1 MSTKPLSGIKVLD
14 LTWIYAGPFATLML
28 GDLGAEIIKIEAA
41 PVGDKTRILPP
52 FKNNYSGYFAML
64 NRGKKS
70 IALNLKSEKGKE
82 IFLEL
87 AKQCDIITENFM
99 PDAMKALGLDY
110 ETIKKV
116 NPRIIYASTSCFG
129 SYGPYAHMR
138 GLDPVGQAMGGL
150 MSLTGYADRPPLKTG
165 PGIADSITS
174 LHWVVGILSALRLRD
189 QTGMGQKLEVA
200 MMDSIFTMLEEN
212 VIKTSMEGVPS
223 PRRGNLDPFGAP
235 WDTVLTKDDRW
246 VMVCAFGGPIFEE
259 LYHLMGRDD
268 LVEEYGGDNIEAF
281 MNRTAH
287 QEILNKAFADWV
299 RANQTAE
306 DLVSL
311 LVAMGVPVGIVKDVT
326 DLLDDP
332 HLKARNMIVDVDHP
346 KLGHVKTF
354 NIAVR
359 FDGVTVGVEP
369 GTNPHDPEL
378 GEHTN
383 EVLKTYLGKSDAE
396 IELLR
401 KEEVIWI

>member
-1 MSTKPLSGIKVLD
+1 
-14 LTWIYAGPFATLML
+14 
-28 GDLGAEIIKIEAA
+28 
-41 PVGDKTRILPP
+41 
-52 FKNNYSGYFAML
+52 
-64 NRGKKS
+64 
-70 IALNLKSEKGKE
+70 
-82 IFLEL
+82 
-87 AKQCDIITENFM
+87 
-99 PDAMKALGLDY
+99 
-110 ETIKKV
+110 
-116 NPRIIYASTSCFG
+116 
-129 SYGPYAHMR
+129 
-138 GLDPVGQAMGGL
+138 
-150 MSLTGYADRPPLKTG
+150 
-165 PGIADSITS
+165 
-174 LHWVVGILSALRLRD
+174 
-189 QTGMGQKLEVA
+189 
-200 MMDSIFTMLEEN
+200 
-212 VIKTSMEGVPS
+212 
-223 PRRGNLDPFGAP
+223 
-235 WDTVLTKDDRW
+235 
-246 VMVCAFGGPIFEE
+246 MVCAFGGPIFEE

-268 LVEEYGGDNIEAF
+268 LIEEYGGDNIEAF

-299 RANQTAE
+299 RVNQTAE

-383 EVLKTYLGKSDAE
+383 EVLKTYLGKTDAE